1 MDLFEVSM
9 EMLFE
14 WSLHNDHMETVKGS
28 PIPPAETWWRRRYVL
43 SLSLSYVS
51 VCLPFPLYL
60 CLLLPL
66 FLFVRVTDILLT
78 VEQGRGLPR
87 TYRIYGCARGHP
99 TECVDREVPPYI
111 YGGGLI
117 HETPR

>member
-1 MDLFEVSM
+1 
-9 EMLFE
+9 MLHT
-14 WSLHNDHMETVKGS
+14 SCRNQVAETVR
-28 PIPPAETWWRRRYVL
+28 PL

-111 YGGGLI
+111 YGGGGAY
-117 HETPR
+117 T